1 MKTVV
6 LILILAGAA
15 YLAFRFLTGQKYKK
29 SLFGTQK
36 INEISKEIPLKGNVF
51 ANWWVV
57 EHGLFLSFRSKKN
70 ELNLYTAFILKWILE
85 GKINVIPNARSKRR
99 VSMGLKL
106 DTPFTDRT
114 EMNLYEMLLAAS
126 GSDYILEANEFKRWA
141 RRNYQLI
148 EQYPRR
154 ADVRG
159 KRYLIAKGYM
169 GEDKKA
175 IPSMYPQ
182 LCKPI
187 EFKNYLKSLDLS
199 LNQPQP
205 GQWKDYL
212 VIGTLFGYTN
222 KMLKQLKAQIPT
234 SFRDY
239 ARSINNIDPSEL
251 LYDIEAAQLMAS
263 KGFKAAKEEQ
273 ERDDEIRNNR

>member
-1 MKTVV
+1 MKILV

-15 YLAFRFLTGQKYKK
+15 YLAFRFLSGQKYKK

-36 INEISKEIPLKGNVF
+36 ISEKSKEIPLKGNVF
-51 ANWWVV
+51 ANWWVEGHAV
-57 EHGLFLSFRSKKN
+57 FFSFRMKKN

-85 GKINVIPNARSKRR
+85 GKISVIPNARNKRR

-106 DTPFTDRT
+106 DSPFTDRT
-114 EMNLYEMLLAAS
+114 EMSLYEMLLAAS
-126 GSDYILEANEFKRWA
+126 GDDYILETKEFKRWA
-141 RRNYQLI
+141 KRYYKLI
-148 EQYPRR
+148 DQYPSR
-154 ADVRG
+154 ADTRG

-175 IPSMYPQ
+175 IPAMHPQ
-182 LCKPI
+182 LMKSI

-199 LNQPQP
+199 IEQPQP
-205 GQWKDYL
+205 GQWKDFL

-222 KMLKQLKAQIPT
+222 KMLKQLKAQLPT
-234 SFRDY
+234 SFREY
-239 ARSINNIDPSEL
+239 ARSINMDPSEL

-263 KGFKAAKEEQ
+263 KGFNAAKEEQ
-273 ERDDEIRNNR
+273 EYEERERNNN

>member
-1 MKTVV
+1 MKILLLIVV
-6 LILILAGAA
+6 LAGLA
-15 YLAFRFLTGQKYKK
+15 YIAFRFLSGQKYKK

-36 INEISKEIPLKGNVF
+36 ITGISKEIPFKGNVF
-51 ANWWVV
+51 ANWWVE
-57 EHGLFLSFRSKKN
+57 EHALFFSFRSKKN

-106 DTPFTDRT
+106 DNPFTDRT

-126 GSDYILEANEFKRWA
+126 GNDYILETKEFKRWA
-141 RRNYQLI
+141 RRYYKLI
-148 EQYPRR
+148 DQYPRR

-175 IPSMYPQ
+175 VPAMYPQ
-182 LCKPI
+182 LMKSI

-199 LNQPQP
+199 LEQPQP
-205 GQWKDYL
+205 NQWKDYL
-212 VIGTLFGYTN
+212 VIGILFGYAN
-222 KMLKQLKAQIPT
+222 KMLKQLKAQLPT

-239 ARSINNIDPSEL
+239 ARSINMDPNEL

-263 KGFKAAKEEQ
+263 KGFNAAKEEQ
-273 ERDDEIRNNR
+273 ERDEEERNNR

>member
-1 MKTVV
+1 MKTVA
-6 LILILAGAA
+6 LILILAGLA

-36 INEISKEIPLKGNVF
+36 ISEKSKEIPLKGNVF
-51 ANWWVV
+51 ANWWVEGHAV
-57 EHGLFLSFRSKKN
+57 FFSFRMKKN

-85 GKINVIPNARSKRR
+85 GKISVIPNARNKRR

-106 DTPFTDRT
+106 DSPFTDRT
-114 EMNLYEMLLAAS
+114 EMSLYEMLLAAS
-126 GSDYILEANEFKRWA
+126 GDDYILETKEFKRWA
-141 RRNYQLI
+141 KRYYKLI
-148 EQYPRR
+148 DQYPSR
-154 ADVRG
+154 ADTRG

-175 IPSMYPQ
+175 IPAMHPQ
-182 LCKPI
+182 LMKSI

-199 LNQPQP
+199 IEQPQP
-205 GQWKDYL
+205 GQWKDFL

-222 KMLKQLKAQIPT
+222 KMLKQLKAQLPT
-234 SFRDY
+234 SFREY
-239 ARSINNIDPSEL
+239 ARSINMDPSEL

-263 KGFKAAKEEQ
+263 KGFNAAKEEQ
-273 ERDDEIRNNR
+273 EYEERERNNN